1 MDFYEELNKKVGAY
15 IRSLTSDKDQ
25 IDEVTQEALIKI
37 HKSIDTLQDQEKLTS
52 WLKRIVYTSL
62 MDYHRRQQKK
72 YSTQLQDIPDGTDLE
87 NNEGNQA
94 LSDCITTLLKN
105 LPDEQRELL
114 EMVELKGISQT
125 QYANELNIPI
135 STIKS
140 RVQRAKQKLKEQ
152 ITSNCFLKTDSY
164 GNVIDFQLP
173 KN

>member
-1 MDFYEELNKKVGAY
+1 MDFYEELNKKVGDY

-37 HKSIDTLQDQEKLTS
+37 HNSIDTLQDQEKLTS
-52 WLKRIVYTSL
+52 WLKRIVYTS
-62 MDYHRRQQKK
+62 K
-72 YSTQLQDIPDGTDLE
+72 LQDISDELDLDD
-87 NNEGNQA
+87 NEGNQA

-125 QYANELNIPI
+125 QYANERNIPI

-152 ITSNCFLKTDSY
+152 ITSNCFLKIDSY
-164 GNVIDFQLP
+164 GNVVDFQLP

>member
-1 MDFYEELNKKVGAY
+1 MDFYEELNKKVGNY
-15 IRSLTSDKDQ
+15 IRSLTSDKNQ

-62 MDYHRRQQKK
+62 MDYHRKQQKK
-72 YSTQLQDIPDGTDLE
+72 YSNKLQDISDELDSEE
-87 NNEGNQA
+87 NVGNQA
-94 LSDCITTLLKN
+94 LSDCITVLLKN

-114 EMVELKGISQT
+114 EMVELRGYSQT
-125 QYANELNIPI
+125 QYATERNIPI
-135 STIKS
+135 STVKS

-152 ITSNCFLKTDSY
+152 ITSNCFLKIDTY